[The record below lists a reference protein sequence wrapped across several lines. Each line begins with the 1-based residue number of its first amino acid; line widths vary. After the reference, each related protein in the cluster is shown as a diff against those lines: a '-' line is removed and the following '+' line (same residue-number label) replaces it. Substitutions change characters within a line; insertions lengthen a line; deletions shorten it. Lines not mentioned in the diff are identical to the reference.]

1 MNKNTLYRIFV
12 VSLILLV
19 SLSPLTVLDVKA
31 QEENTWTSLAPMPT
45 PREGLGLAVVNNK
58 IYAIGGK
65 IGDTVLDTNEMYNP
79 STNTWTTLTPIP
91 TPRANFA
98 ITTHQNKIYVIA
110 GKNELYSPFINT
122 IEVYDT
128 ITDTWEIMDSEEIKT
143 LAYLN
148 AHTVD
153 DKLFVI
159 AGTSSPFP
167 TGGYSYDNYYYSLLS
182 KYWSTKAPIL
192 HAVSFYA
199 SVAIDEK
206 IYVIGGQSMHPSP
219 YINNFTQ
226 IYDPVLDK
234 WDLGVPMPTGERVIY
249 GAVTSGV
256 QAPKR
261 IHVFGPSL
269 HYVFDFETNIWT
281 SESLLPSYRDRFQVA
296 VINDFIY
303 VMGGRDQNKNVIATN
318 EVYTPLEHK
327 LTYSVPSPTPTITPT
342 PTISPTPTIEPTNSP
357 TSSPEPTD
365 TEFPVFIVASIII
378 IAVVSIVILVYG
390 AKTKRRS

>member
-1 MNKNTLYRIFV
+1 MSTMPPSFFIAY
-12 VSLILLV
+12 
-19 SLSPLTVLDVKA
+19 A
-31 QEENTWTSLAPMPT
+31 QEDTWTTLAPMPT

-58 IYAIGGK
+58 IYTIGGQT
-65 IGDTVLDTNEMYNP
+65 GRGFSDTVLDTNEMYDP
-79 STNTWTTLTPIP
+79 ATNTWTTLTPIP

-153 DKLFVI
+153 DKIYVI
-159 AGTSSPFP
+159 AGTHSPFP

-206 IYVIGGQSMHPSP
+206 IYVIGGQSMYPSP

-234 WDLGVPMPTGERVIY
+234 WDLGVPIPTGELAIY
-249 GAVTSGV
+249 GAVTSGL

-261 IHVFGPSL
+261 IHIFGPSL
-269 HYVFDFETNIWT
+269 HYVFDFDTNIWT
-281 SESLLPSYRDRFQVA
+281 SESSLPSYRDRFQVA

-303 VMGGRDQNKNVIATN
+303 VIGGRNQNKNVIATN
-318 EVYTPLEHK
+318 EVYTPLGHK
-327 LTYSVPSPTPTITPT
+327 LTYNTPSPTPIITPT
-342 PTISPTPTIEPTNSP
+342 PSPTSTPTPTIEPTSTP
-357 TSSPEPTD
+357 TSSPEIID
-365 TEFPVFIVASIII
+365 VEFPVFVVASIII
-378 IAVVSIVILVYG
+378 LVVGSIGVLTYKVR
-390 AKTKRRS
+390 TKRRS